1 MRCFAC
7 FLALA
12 IAGACVTAC
21 GGANSVDYFSGSG
34 GSPAVSRSNT
44 GSSAGAVAVAS
55 AGAASAGQS
64 AAPSSTVGSSV
75 GGSESGSGGAASS
88 AAGSSSA
95 GRASGSAG
103 APSNGAC
110 APVTDIGSG
119 MSFASAGPVCLRVT
133 LDIAGWGCSN
143 FDGRTVKVNGTTVT
157 CAELPLPNKLDG
169 AYYFEVSAGEHDYAS
184 LYWY

>member
-1 MRCFAC
+1 
-7 FLALA
+7 
-12 IAGACVTAC
+12 
-21 GGANSVDYFSGSG
+21 
-34 GSPAVSRSNT
+34 
-44 GSSAGAVAVAS
+44 
-55 AGAASAGQS
+55 
-64 AAPSSTVGSSV
+64 VGSSV